1 MGCVMD
7 RTLNISINSI
17 SGGGKTTLARNLEE
31 CLPNAKALY
40 FDDRNYDSDSGID
53 DICKWIEEGSDINKF
68 NLERLAKDIE
78 LLLQKAYKYIILD
91 YPFGHRHSLI
101 GKYVDISIYI
111 DTSLDVALARRIL
124 RDYDKDSVIQ
134 IFDDMKFYLSNGRKA
149 YLNGLDV
156 CKNDAD
162 IIVDG
167 NQNAD
172 SIIDEIIQKINNRVK
187 VE

>member
-1 MGCVMD
+1 
-7 RTLNISINSI
+7 
-17 SGGGKTTLARNLEE
+17 
-31 CLPNAKALY
+31 
-40 FDDRNYDSDSGID
+40 
-53 DICKWIEEGSDINKF
+53 
-68 NLERLAKDIE
+68 
-78 LLLQKAYKYIILD
+78 
-91 YPFGHRHSLI
+91 
-101 GKYVDISIYI
+101 
-111 DTSLDVALARRIL
+111 
-124 RDYDKDSVIQ
+124 
-134 IFDDMKFYLSNGRKA
+134 MKFYLSNGRKA